1 MAQSGYLPLGTRIAF
16 RLGRIF
22 ETVSQSPTYR
32 WSLGVL
38 RRMGVTGRTLVV
50 AVPYIWLLLFFLIP
64 FIIVLKISFA
74 DTRLGVP
81 PYTPLVEWGEA
92 GYLSLKLNIGNYL
105 FILKESLYFEAFL
118 SSLKVA
124 AISTLFCLLL
134 GYPMAY
140 GIARANTS
148 WRNTLMLLIILPF
161 WTSFLV
167 RVYAWIGLLRNNGLI
182 NNVLMGIGVIDEPIV
197 MMQTDFAMYIGIVY
211 SYLPFMILPL
221 YANLEKHDN
230 TLLEAAIDLGATP
243 FRAFM
248 RVTLPLSKPGI
259 YAGSMLVF
267 IPAVGEFVIPRL
279 LGGNDS
285 LMIGR
290 VLWDEFFSNRNWPM
304 ASAVAIT
311 LLLLLVPA
319 ILVFQYFQAQES
331 SGGARR

>member
-1 MAQSGYLPLGTRIAF
+1 MAQISYLPLGTRISF
-16 RLGRIF
+16 RLGRIL

-38 RRMGVTGRTLVV
+38 RRMGFTGRTLVI

-105 FILKESLYFEAFL
+105 FILNESLYFQAFL

-182 NNVLMGIGVIDEPIV
+182 NNVLMGVGIIDEPIV

-211 SYLPFMILPL
+211 SYLPFMI
-221 YANLEKHDN
+221 
-230 TLLEAAIDLGATP
+230 
-243 FRAFM
+243 RRCM
-248 RVTLPLSKPGI
+248 RIWRSTTTRCSRRRWISV
-259 YAGSMLVF
+259 
-267 IPAVGEFVIPRL
+267 PRHFAP
-279 LGGNDS
+279 S
-285 LMIGR
+285 C
-290 VLWDEFFSNRNWPM
+290 
-304 ASAVAIT
+304 A
-311 LLLLLVPA
+311 
-319 ILVFQYFQAQES
+319 
-331 SGGARR
+331 

>member
-1 MAQSGYLPLGTRIAF
+1 MGQISYVPLGHRMSS
-16 RLGRIF
+16 RLGRF
-22 ETVSQSPTYR
+22 LTTVSQLPPCQ
-32 WSLGVL
+32 WSLDVM
-38 RRMGVTGRTLVV
+38 RRMGFTGRTIVI
-50 AVPYIWLLLFFLIP
+50 AIPWIWLLMFFLIP

-81 PYTPLVEWGEA
+81 PYTSLAEWGG
-92 GYLSLKLNIGNYL
+92 GYVHFKMNVGNYL

-124 AISTLFCLLL
+124 AVSTIFCLLL

-148 WRNTLMLLIILPF
+148 WRNTLLLLIILPF

-182 NNVLMGIGVIDEPIV
+182 NNVLMGLHIIDEPIV

-221 YANLEKHDN
+221 YSNLEKHDN
-230 TLLEAAIDLGATP
+230 TLLEAAVDLGATP
-243 FRAFM
+243 FRAFL
-248 RVTLPLSKPGI
+248 RVTLPLSMPGVV
-259 YAGSMLVF
+259 AGSMLVF

-279 LGGNDS
+279 LGGTDS

-304 ASAVAIT
+304 ASAVAIA
-311 LLLLLVPA
+311 LLLVLVIP
-319 ILVFQYFQAQES
+319 IMVFQRFQEQES
-331 SGGARR
+331 GGGGHK

>member
-1 MAQSGYLPLGTRIAF
+1 MAISYVPLGQR
-16 RLGRIF
+16 
-22 ETVSQSPTYR
+22 VSSGFDQLLQIVLASRPYR
-32 WSLGVL
+32 WSQGVL
-38 RRMGVTGRTLVV
+38 RRLGLTGRTLVI
-50 AVPYIWLLLFFLIP
+50 AVPWVWLLFYFLIP

-74 DTRLGVP
+74 DSSGGQP
-81 PYTPLVEWGEA
+81 PYTPLMQWAGE
-92 GYLSLKLNIGNYL
+92 GLIQVKLLVQNYVDL
-105 FILKESLYFEAFL
+105 WKDSLYLNAFL

-124 AISTLFCLLL
+124 SISTLFCLLV

-140 GIARANTS
+140 GIARADAS
-148 WRNTLMLLIILPF
+148 WRNTLLLLIVLPF

-182 NNVLMGIGVIDEPIV
+182 NNVLMGLGIIDEPIV

-230 TLLEAAIDLGATP
+230 TLLEAAVDLGATP
-243 FRAFM
+243 FRAFL
-248 RVTLPLSKPGI
+248 RITLPLSMSGVI
-259 YAGSMLVF
+259 AGSMLVF

-279 LGGNDS
+279 LGGPDS

-290 VLWDEFFSNRNWPM
+290 VLWDEFFSARNWPR

-311 LLLLLVPA
+311 LLVALVLP
-319 ILVFQYFQAQES
+319 IVLFQRYQAQEA
-331 SGGARR
+331 GGVRR